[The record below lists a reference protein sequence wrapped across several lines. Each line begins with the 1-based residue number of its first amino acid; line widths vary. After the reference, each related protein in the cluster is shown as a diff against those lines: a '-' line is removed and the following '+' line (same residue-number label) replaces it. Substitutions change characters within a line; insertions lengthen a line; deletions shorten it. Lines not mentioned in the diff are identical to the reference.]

1 MLRGFAGPLVSFGSD
16 RGEGEVSPSVEAV
29 WFLLAVT
36 VEKGRNQWMWGGF
49 ADPLGSFGSDCG
61 KGGFSKCGCGVRS
74 QVSWAS
80 VGGCY

>member
-16 RGEGEVSPSVEAV
+16 CGEGEVSPRVEAV
-29 WFLLAVT
+29 WFLLVVT

-49 ADPLGSFGSDCG
+49 AGPLGSFGSDCG
-61 KGGFSKCGCGVRS
+61 KGRFSKCGCGVRS

-80 VGGCY
+80 TGGCY